1 MFKKIIATFC
11 ALVFSAMLTGCGT
24 QMGEDISSDISSMMP
39 SATDNSS
46 HQSSTD
52 SAQQNSTTS
61 EAKITKERAKEIAL
75 EHANIKETDIT
86 DYEIDLDNEDGKL
99 VYEISFESN
108 GKEYDYDVDATTGKV
123 SNSMYELID

>member
-46 HQSSTD
+46 QQSGTD

>member
-46 HQSSTD
+46 QQSSTD

-99 VYEISFESN
+99 VYEISFELN